1 MENIKI
7 GQIVEVTKSFVNENE
22 VELQGKKGIVRLLYD
37 EDPTEKDSFD
47 EVLIEWTPESL
58 DTFEKEY
65 FYSAFEQEV
74 SWTSY
79 ILPTTVLTPTDETL
93 DENELA
99 WKKQELFA
107 RLFLGGLPRGEA
119 NMIVKVF
126 ETPVDPKAMAPIDCW
141 KAYLEK
147 TLRFPVKV
155 KVCYPY
161 EEGDG
166 PLKENQK
173 LKLTELNGVDKSLGI
188 LAEVTDGTASYVLP
202 LQDLTGGDQFGKDGK
217 YIDAYG
223 LWLVCNS

>member
-22 VELQGKKGIVRLLYD
+22 VELQGKKGIVRLLFD
-37 EDPTEKDSFD
+37 EDPTDKESFD

-58 DTFEKEY
+58 ESFDDDH
-65 FYSAFEQEV
+65 FYNAYEQEI

-79 ILPTTVLTPTDETL
+79 ILPTTVLTPTEETL

-99 WKKQELFA
+99 WKKQEIST
-107 RLFLGGLPRGEA
+107 RLFFSKLPRAEM
-119 NMIVKVF
+119 NIIVKAF
-126 ETPVDPKAMAPIDCW
+126 ENPVDPKTTTPLDCW
-141 KAYLEK
+141 KTYLEK
-147 TLRFPVKV
+147 ALRYPVKV

-173 LKLTELNGVDKSLGI
+173 LKLTELNGIDKGLGI
-188 LAEVTDGTASYVLP
+188 LAEVTDGTGTYVLP
-202 LQDLTGGDQFGKDGK
+202 LQDLTGENQFGKDGK
-217 YIDAYG
+217 IIDTYG